1 MERQLRICHEKC
13 VNECKFS
20 QKFID
25 DLIQQGHSFDV
36 NSELELLH
44 IMQNRCQIMLILH
57 HEYRQLC
64 EDKTLQDILQMVDK
78 NVQIAMAFFL
88 AYIDTKDVEL
98 QNELL
103 QGNCS
108 QQIHAGTKYQVIIHS
123 KYLLFIRNFIASFH
137 FNNKIK
143 VILDPLLTKT
153 IQNLQ
158 SPD

>member
-1 MERQLRICHEKC
+1 MTIVNSQHTYFFQIEEVFWMERQLRICHEKC

-25 DLIQQGHSFDV
+25 DLITQGHSFDV

-64 EDKTLQDILQMVDK
+64 EDKTLQDILQIVDK
-78 NVQIAMAFFL
+78 NVQIAVAFFL

-108 QQIHAGTKYQVIIHS
+108 QQIHAGTKYQVIIHIY
-123 KYLLFIRNFIASFH
+123 KEFYCIISF
-137 FNNKIK
+137 
-143 VILDPLLTKT
+143 
-153 IQNLQ
+153 
-158 SPD
+158 